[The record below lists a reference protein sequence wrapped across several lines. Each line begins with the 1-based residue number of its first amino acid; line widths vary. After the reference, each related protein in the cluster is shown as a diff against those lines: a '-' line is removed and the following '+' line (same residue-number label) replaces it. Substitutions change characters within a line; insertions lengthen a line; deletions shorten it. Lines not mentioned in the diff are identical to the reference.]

1 MFITKDGVNYQA
13 NGRLPKD
20 AENSFQYL
28 LARLLI
34 GAMQITKGTI
44 HFQQGIDYS
53 TLPQSNQNKSP
64 VSAFFDFLQS
74 ASIGGTAQRYVK
86 VTLADNRDFFREVL
100 AEFSNYFIQTRRLNH
115 ATAFVH
121 LYRILERI
129 SYSVPLLYCA
139 TQKDFVGT
147 FNDLKSLFK
156 DDIPGELGLFKKFL
170 EQGRFI
176 DRLKLDAA
184 LPITFVSINGY
195 QGAYFNLTDRLYK
208 HFQSTDAA
216 THQMEVQFK
225 NIPNLLVAV
234 RNRLFHARTGDGQ
247 SNVKMQEVIDMDE
260 YLGCLNPIFCNF
272 LAIVTLRTIASKYQ
286 T

>member
-1 MFITKDGVNYQA
+1 MLITKDGIDYQA
-13 NGRLPKD
+13 TGRLPRD

-34 GAMQITKGTI
+34 GAIQLKKGGT
-44 HFQQGIDYS
+44 HLHQRTDYS
-53 TLPQSNQNKSP
+53 TLPQSLQTKVP
-64 VSAFFDFLQS
+64 TSAFFDFLQS
-74 ASIGGTAQRYVK
+74 ASIGGTSQRYVR
-86 VTLADNRDFFREVL
+86 VTLADNRDFFRELL
-100 AEFSNYFIQTRRLNH
+100 AEFANHFVQTKRENH

-147 FNDLKSLFK
+147 YNDLKALFK
-156 DDIPGELGLFKKFL
+156 DDATGELGLFKKFL
-170 EQGRFI
+170 DQGRFI
-176 DRLKLDAA
+176 DRLKLDAT
-184 LPITFVSINGY
+184 LSITFISTNAH
-195 QGAYFNLTDRLYK
+195 QSAYFTLSDRLYK
-208 HFQSTDAA
+208 NFHSTDAA
-216 THQMEVQFK
+216 THQMELQFK
-225 NIPNLLVAV
+225 NIPSFLVTV

-247 SNVKMQEVIDMDE
+247 SNVKMQEVLDIDE

-272 LAIVTLRTIASKYQ
+272 LAIVTLRTIAWKYQ

>member
-1 MFITKDGVNYQA
+1 MLITKDGVDYQA
-13 NGRLPKD
+13 TGRLPKD

-34 GAMQITKGTI
+34 GAMRLTKGGT
-44 HFQQGIDYS
+44 HVHQGTDYS
-53 TLPQSNQNKSP
+53 TLPQSTQTKEP
-64 VSAFFDFLQS
+64 IGAFFDFLQS
-74 ASIGGTAQRYVK
+74 ASIGGTSQRYVK
-86 VTLADNRDFFREVL
+86 VTLADNRDFFRELL
-100 AEFSNYFIQTRRLNH
+100 AEFANHFLQTRRGNH

-147 FNDLKSLFK
+147 YNDLKALFK
-156 DDIPGELGLFKKFL
+156 DDASGELGLFKKFL

-176 DRLKLDAA
+176 DRLKLDAT
-184 LPITFVSINGY
+184 LPITFISANGH
-195 QGAYFNLTDRLYK
+195 QNAHFALTGRLYK
-208 HFQSTDAA
+208 NFQSTDAA
-216 THQMEVQFK
+216 THQMELQFK
-225 NIPNLLVAV
+225 NIPSFLVTV

-247 SNVKMQEVIDMDE
+247 SNVKMQEVLDIDE
-260 YLGCLNPIFCNF
+260 YLGCINPIFCNF
-272 LAIVTLRTIASKYQ
+272 LAIVTLRVIASKYQ

>member
-1 MFITKDGVNYQA
+1 MFITKDGIDYQA
-13 NGRLPKD
+13 TGRLPKD

-34 GAMQITKGTI
+34 GAMQATKGTT
-44 HFQQGIDYS
+44 HVHQGIDYS
-53 TLPQSNQNKSP
+53 TLPHSIQTKAP
-64 VSAFFDFLQS
+64 ISAFFDFLQS
-74 ASIGGTAQRYVK
+74 ANIGGTSQRYVK
-86 VTLADNRDFFREVL
+86 ITLADNRDFFRELL
-100 AEFSNYFIQTRRLNH
+100 AEFANHFVQTRRGNH

-147 FNDLKSLFK
+147 YNDLKALFK
-156 DDIPGELGLFKKFL
+156 DDAAGELGLFKKFL

-176 DRLKLDAA
+176 DGLKLDAT
-184 LPITFVSINGY
+184 LPIKFISAGGFQN
-195 QGAYFNLTDRLYK
+195 AYFVLTDRLYK
-208 HFQSTDAA
+208 SFQTTDAA
-216 THQMEVQFK
+216 SHQIELQFK
-225 NIPNLLVAV
+225 NIPSFLVTV

-247 SNVKMQEVIDMDE
+247 SNVKMQEVLDIDE